1 MDEETMTVGKILG
14 RLIRHGQY
22 LLVYPYAYTEGRDH
36 IYSPIELGLFDPFE
50 DLRFPTPDG
59 ITLQAYLFRKP
70 LNYSSSSRFTIIMF
84 HGNAMNLG
92 EFTHI
97 AQYFVRRQYNVL
109 VMSYRGYAKS
119 TGKPTQ
125 KGLRIDAQ
133 TALDFVLND
142 DRLKHTRVI
151 LYGLSLGGA
160 VAIDLASR
168 NSDKIAGLIIEN
180 TFLSLPAVVHD
191 WPYLGHLS
199 WAVHQRWN
207 SAARIKHISRDVPI
221 CMMSGLGDTVVPPKH
236 LKGLWEIAQGRGVGK
251 GKGISGGKGVSKD
264 KRGRS
269 GSSLTSSVKEEDEV
283 EEEIPLKDEFHTFR
297 FGHHHDTHEQ
307 PGYWKRID
315 GFMDKIKGQ
324 KTRPM
329 SGVPGAVPSASKR
342 RSWKVMTWG

>member
-1 MDEETMTVGKILG
+1 MDEEPMTLGTLVGK
-14 RLIRHGQY
+14 LIRHGQY

-36 IYSPIELGLFDPFE
+36 VYSPAEIGLFDPVE
-50 DLRFPTPDG
+50 DLRLPTPDG
-59 ITLQAYLFRKP
+59 VELQAYLFRKP
-70 LNYSSSSRFTIIMF
+70 LHSSASARFTIIMF

-92 EFTHI
+92 EFTHV
-97 AQYFVRRQYNVL
+97 AQYFVRRRYNVL

-133 TALDFVLND
+133 TALDFVRND
-142 DRLKHTRVI
+142 PQLSQTRVV

-168 NSDKIAGLIIEN
+168 NSEKLAGLIIEN
-180 TFLSLPAVVHD
+180 TFLSLPAVVSD
-191 WPYLGHLS
+191 WPYLGRLS

-207 SAARIKHISRDVPI
+207 SAARMRRISRALPI
-221 CMMSGLGDTVVPPKH
+221 CMMSGQGDTVVPPRH
-236 LKGLWEIAQGRGVGK
+236 LKGLWEIAKERGLDKKKGVGK
-251 GKGISGGKGVSKD
+251 TKGEKEGH
-264 KRGRS
+264 
-269 GSSLTSSVKEEDEV
+269 GSSGTKDE
-283 EEEIPLKDEFHTFR
+283 LRDEFHEFA

-315 GFMDKIKGQ
+315 AFMDRLKGE
-324 KTRPM
+324 KTRPLSEVPPGF
-329 SGVPGAVPSASKR
+329 SGLQVPGTSRSSKR

>member
-50 DLRFPTPDG
+50 DLRLPTPDG
-59 ITLQAYLFRKP
+59 IILQAYLFRKP
-70 LNYSSSSRFTIIMF
+70 LNYVRTSLPASIMF

-168 NSDKIAGLIIEN
+168 NSDKISGLIIEN

-207 SAARIKHISRDVPI
+207 SAARIKQISRDVPI
-221 CMMSGLGDTVVPPKH
+221 CMMSGLSDTVVPPKH
-236 LKGLWEIAQGRGVGK
+236 LKGLWEIAQGRALEK

-264 KRGRS
+264 KRGRG
-269 GSSLTSSVKEEDEV
+269 GSSLTSSVKGEDEV
-283 EEEIPLKDEFHTFR
+283 DEEIPLKDEFHTFR

-329 SGVPGAVPSASKR
+329 SGVPGAAPTASKR

>member
-1 MDEETMTVGKILG
+1 MMDEETMTVGKILG

-50 DLRFPTPDG
+50 DLRLPTPDG

-70 LNYSSSSRFTIIMF
+70 LNYSSSSRLTIIMF

-168 NSDKIAGLIIEN
+168 NSDRIAGLIIEN

-236 LKGLWEIAQGRGVGK
+236 LKGLWEIAQGRGVVKCKEK
-251 GKGISGGKGVSKD
+251 GKGVGKD
-264 KRGRS
+264 KGP
-269 GSSLTSSVKEEDEV
+269 KET
-283 EEEIPLKDEFHTFR
+283 PLKDEFHTFR

-329 SGVPGAVPSASKR
+329 SGVPATAPTATKR

>member
-36 IYSPIELGLFDPFE
+36 IYSPVELGLFDPFE
-50 DLRFPTPDG
+50 DLRLPTPDG

-168 NSDKIAGLIIEN
+168 NSDKISGLIIEN

-221 CMMSGLGDTVVPPKH
+221 CMMSGLSDTVVPPKH
-236 LKGLWEIAQGRGVGK
+236 LKGLWEIAQGRGVEK
-251 GKGISGGKGVSKD
+251 GKGIS
-264 KRGRS
+264 
-269 GSSLTSSVKEEDEV
+269 EDEV
-283 EEEIPLKDEFHTFR
+283 DEEIPLKDEFHTFR

-329 SGVPGAVPSASKR
+329 SGVPGAAQTASKR